1 MKYLSQMIADF
12 LRKLIKLD
20 DYIEDRVFTEIR
32 DLATCI
38 DNREEEINEVRDLA
52 ESNESDLN
60 DRPTFYDMES
70 QVEELVNDTMANY
83 AEQMVEDSLED
94 VIKRIEKLEGK

>member
-1 MKYLSQMIADF
+1 MFKKMLKKF
-12 LRKLIKLD
+12 LGIDELENQLTQLD
-20 DYIEDRVFTEIR
+20 KELQDNIEETECQR
-32 DLATCI
+32 T
-38 DNREEEINEVRDLA
+38 
-52 ESNESDLN
+52 DLN